1 MRVVLDTNILLSALL
16 NSESTPG
23 RVVGAWLQDGF
34 VMVTHA
40 FQLDEIR
47 TVTRR
52 PRFRG
57 RFRPADA
64 GRLVN
69 LIHGNAEFVRR
80 LPLVRRSAD
89 PADDFLLAV
98 CEAGDADYLVTGD
111 KAGLLELR
119 THGRTAIVTA
129 RDFSRCSAK
138 PSGRRAR

>member
-16 NSESTPG
+16 NSEGIPG
-23 RVVGAWLQDGF
+23 RVVDAWLRDGF
-34 VMVTHA
+34 TLVAHA
-40 FQLDEIR
+40 IQLDEIR

-69 LIHGNAEFVRR
+69 LIHDNAEFVRR
-80 LPLVRRSAD
+80 LPRVQRSTD
-89 PADDFLLAV
+89 TADDFFLAM
-98 CEAGDADYLVTGD
+98 CEAGNADYLVTGD
-111 KAGLLELR
+111 KAGLLELK

-129 RDFSRCSAK
+129 RFFLDLIA
-138 PSGRRAR
+138 